1 MSQPGKPT
9 TAEIAKQVGMNKS
22 LAEVSPSQ
30 VAGKSATGAVVAA
43 ASEQGIG
50 ARIGRYRW
58 LICALLFF
66 ATTINYV
73 DRQVLGVLKA
83 TLQTDLGW
91 NEIDYS
97 NVAFA
102 FTTAYAIGLVLI
114 GRLMDWLG
122 TRKGFSFAIIFW
134 SIAAM
139 GHALVNSVMGF
150 SVARFALG
158 LGEAG
163 NFPAAVKTVA
173 EWFPKK
179 ERALATGIFNSGSNI
194 GAIVTPLVVPWITV
208 TYGWRTAFIVTGAL
222 GFVWLFFWLLLY
234 RRPEEHRRLSPTEL
248 AYIRSDPAE
257 ATTKI
262 AWARLIPH
270 RQTWAFAMGKFIT
283 DPVWWF
289 YLFWLPDFL
298 GKTYKLDL
306 KNIGLPLII
315 IFIAA
320 DVGSIAGGWLSSA
333 LIKRGWTINA
343 GRKTAMLICAL
354 GVVPILFAAKA
365 ANLWVAVALIGLA
378 TAAHQGWSANLF
390 TLTSD
395 MFPRRAV
402 GSVVGIGGMAGA
414 IGGMLI
420 AKVAGYLLEWTG
432 SYVPLFT
439 FAASAYLVA
448 LLVIHLLVPRL
459 ETANVGDA
467 APVISGS

>member
-1 MSQPGKPT
+1 MSQSDERRAGVVGLPT
-9 TAEIAKQVGMNKS
+9 AVER
-22 LAEVSPSQ
+22 E
-30 VAGKSATGAVVAA
+30 VAGRVGN
-43 ASEQGIG
+43 
-50 ARIGRYRW
+50 YRW

-66 ATTINYV
+66 ATTINYI
-73 DRQVLGVLKA
+73 DRQVLGLLKT
-83 TLQTDLGW
+83 TLQGELGW

-102 FTTAYAIGLVLI
+102 FTTAYAIGLVLV

-122 TRKGFSFAIIFW
+122 TRKGFSFAIVFW
-134 SIAAM
+134 SFAAM
-139 GHALVNSVMGF
+139 GHAFARSVMGF

-173 EWFPKK
+173 EWFPRK

-208 TYGWRTAFIVTGAL
+208 TYGWRAAFIVTGAL
-222 GFVWLFFWLLLY
+222 GFIWLIFWLLLY
-234 RRPEEHRRLSPTEL
+234 RRPEEHPRLSRAEL

-306 KNIGLPLII
+306 KNIGLPLIV
-315 IFIAA
+315 IFIMA
-320 DVGSIAGGWLSSA
+320 DVGSIMGGWLSSA
-333 LIKRGWTINA
+333 FIKRGWTINA

-354 GVVPILFAAKA
+354 SVVPIVFAAKA

-414 IGGMLI
+414 VGGMLI

-432 SYVPLFT
+432 SYVPLFA

-448 LLVIHLLVPRL
+448 LLVIHLLVPRMEAAGVGE
-459 ETANVGDA
+459 ETPAL
-467 APVISGS
+467 SGG